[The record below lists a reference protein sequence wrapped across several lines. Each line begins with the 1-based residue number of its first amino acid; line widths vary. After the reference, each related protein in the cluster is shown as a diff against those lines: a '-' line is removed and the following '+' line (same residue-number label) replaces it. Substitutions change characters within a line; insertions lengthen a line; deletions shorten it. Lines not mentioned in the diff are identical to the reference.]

1 MGTICALSYVN
12 LFMTHF
18 ERKLLYLYLNI
29 FIYIPQIYRQYIF
42 YIDRQQNTS
51 TEVSKTVKYIAPIN

>member
-12 LFMTHF
+12 LFMTHL
-18 ERKLLYLYLNI
+18 RKLIYLYLNI

-42 YIDRQQNTS
+42 YIDRQQKRS
-51 TEVSKTVKYIAPIN
+51 SEVSKTVKYIAPIN

>member
-12 LFMTHF
+12 HFMTHF
-18 ERKLLYLYLNI
+18 ERKLIYLYLNI

-42 YIDRQQNTS
+42 YIDWQQNRS
-51 TEVSKTVKYIAPIN
+51 SEVSKTVKYIAPIN

>member
-12 LFMTHF
+12 LFMTHS
-18 ERKLLYLYLNI
+18 ERKLIYLYLNI

-42 YIDRQQNTS
+42 YIDWQQNRS
-51 TEVSKTVKYIAPIN
+51 SEVSKTVKYIAPIN